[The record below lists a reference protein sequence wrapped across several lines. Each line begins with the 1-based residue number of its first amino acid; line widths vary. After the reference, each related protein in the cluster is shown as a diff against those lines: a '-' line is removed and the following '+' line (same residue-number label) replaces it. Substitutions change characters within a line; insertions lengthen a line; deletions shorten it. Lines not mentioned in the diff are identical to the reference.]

1 MKLFCNSTSSSI
13 LISFF
18 FFFSLSSSNPDFE
31 TLLRF
36 KKSSDPFNKTLI
48 SWSNSSSSSSSSD
61 PCSWIGVTCNNERTR
76 TTQLVLENQN
86 LTGSIEVLTQLTE
99 LRKLSLKHNN
109 LSIPKDFS
117 FSSWRN
123 MKLLYLSH
131 NQFSGKF
138 PSGISELHRLHR
150 IDLSYNQFSGDIPL
164 EEFIQLPNLL
174 TVRLEMNSFAG
185 SLTGIGRLSSL
196 IEFNVSRN
204 DLEGEIPEIFSSFQ
218 GSSFEGNKN
227 LCGEPLLNDCSG
239 ESQSGG
245 QIDPIPVLVPPKT
258 RKSKKLSKK
267 ALILITISYVCLTIL
282 MGFVGF
288 LLCMKKFRKKQ
299 GNRKQS
305 NGKQSNE
312 KKKKKKSSGFEGKEE
327 EGRMVL
333 FEGCLDLSVDDLLK
347 SSAELLGKGSFGTT
361 YKIMMNNG
369 YLVVVKRIRERKKKE
384 IDGFLKVIGEL
395 RHKNLSSLRGYFS
408 SKGELL
414 LVYDYFSNGSLY
426 SLLHGNRGPGRTP
439 LDWTTRL
446 KLASGVAE
454 GLAFLHVANAS
465 KLSHGNLTSAN
476 VVIDR
481 ENTACIADAA
491 LCHIFVAPPNMA
503 NNGYKAPELMHNAN
517 NYRKLSQKCDVYSF
531 GVILLEILS
540 GKMYEGD
547 TSLVKWVQCVGRE
560 EWESEVFDF
569 ELPRDTVTQGE
580 MVCVLQIALLCVA
593 QVPNDRPN
601 MSVVHKM
608 IEDVKTKGRISAT
621 FVHKANLSTESLPS
635 QLSDDALLTR
645 NTSF

>member
-1 MKLFCNSTSSSI
+1 MKPFCNSSF
-13 LISFF
+13 LIFF
-18 FFFSLSSSNPDFE
+18 LFFSLSSSNPDFE

-36 KKSSDPFNKTLI
+36 KKSSDPFNKTLV
-48 SWSNSSSSSSSSD
+48 SWFNSSSSSD
-61 PCSWIGVTCNNERTR
+61 PCSWIGITCNNERTR
-76 TTQLVLENQN
+76 ITQLVLENQN
-86 LTGSIEVLTQLTE
+86 LTGSIEALTQLTE
-99 LRKLSLKHNN
+99 LRKLSLKHNY

-138 PSGISELHRLHR
+138 PSGIEEIHRLHR
-150 IDLSYNQFSGDIPL
+150 IDLSYNQFSGEIPL
-164 EEFIQLPNLL
+164 EELIQLPNLL
-174 TVRLEMNSFAG
+174 TVRLEFNSFTG
-185 SLTGIGRLSSL
+185 LLTGIGSFSSL

-227 LCGEPLLNDCSG
+227 LCGKPLLNGCSG
-239 ESQSGG
+239 ESQSGSQN

-258 RKSKKLSKK
+258 RKAKKLSKK
-267 ALILITISYVCLTIL
+267 ALILITISYVFLTIL
-282 MGFVGF
+282 IGFVGF
-288 LLCMKKFRKKQ
+288 LLCMKRFRKKQ
-299 GNRKQS
+299 GNGKQS
-305 NGKQSNE
+305 NGKQGNE
-312 KKKKKKSSGFEGKEE
+312 KKKKSSGFEGKEE
-327 EGRMVL
+327 EGTMVL
-333 FEGCLDLSVDDLLK
+333 FNGCLDLSVDDLLK

-361 YKIMMNNG
+361 YKVMMNNG

-384 IDGFLKVIGEL
+384 IDGFLKEIGEL
-395 RHKNLSSLRGYFS
+395 RHKNLSSLRGYYA

-439 LDWTTRL
+439 LDWETRL
-446 KLASGVAE
+446 KFASNVAE
-454 GLAFLHVANAS
+454 GLAFLHVANDC

-481 ENTACIADAA
+481 ENTACVADAA
-491 LCHIFVAPPNMA
+491 LCHIFVAPANVA
-503 NNGYKAPELMHNAN
+503 NNGYKAPELMHNAH

-540 GKMYEGD
+540 GKMALYEGE

-569 ELPRDTVTQGE
+569 ELPRDKVTAGE

-621 FVHKANLSTESLPS
+621 FVHKADANKRSTDSSRS
-635 QLSDDALLTR
+635 QLSDDALSTQ